1 MSLPFWNCE
10 PGSTESPKGKLCK
23 GSSNPELSHAKEHWS
38 ARIKQSS
45 QDWTQTGG
53 YRAVGTPGKAVG
65 RGRNHLGWLRIGR
78 DARGGYGTDGWG
90 GNRPKH
96 YFYGDFRGTK
106 TVTLFPH
113 GFWTGRRENTERDR
127 VRSILMGKKE
137 TVGRRADRSLSW
149 RPHVC
154 LERTEG
160 NEPREK
166 DRRIRTWILG
176 QTTVQA
182 SLVDT
187 GPPCSDA
194 NGSDPYTNGS
204 RLGCLEMVP
213 ERKHRKRPSEINPD
227 GKERENWP
235 EGRSEFQLETACL
248 SVHNDSV

>member
-1 MSLPFWNCE
+1 MTVGEETTQNIPFMGIFGE
-10 PGSTESPKGKLCK
+10 
-23 GSSNPELSHAKEHWS
+23 
-38 ARIKQSS
+38 Q
-45 QDWTQTGG
+45 
-53 YRAVGTPGKAVG
+53 G
-65 RGRNHLGWLRIGR
+65 RLL
-78 DARGGYGTDGWG
+78 
-90 GNRPKH
+90 
-96 YFYGDFRGTK
+96 F
-106 TVTLFPH
+106 FPH

-137 TVGRRADRSLSW
+137 RVGRRADRSFSW

-154 LERTEG
+154 LFTTTLSDQNIKSDRVLMILEG
-160 NEPREK
+160 ENGGKEPREK

-182 SLVDT
+182 SFVDA

-204 RLGCLEMVP
+204 RLGCREMVP

-227 GKERENWP
+227 GKERESWP